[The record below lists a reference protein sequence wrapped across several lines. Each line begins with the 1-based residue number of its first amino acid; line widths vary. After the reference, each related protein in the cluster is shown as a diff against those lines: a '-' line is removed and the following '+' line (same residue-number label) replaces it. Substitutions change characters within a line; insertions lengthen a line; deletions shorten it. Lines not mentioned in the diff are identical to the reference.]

1 MRHREGARTLSITSM
16 NDNDR
21 ALCAATAGL
30 LRASGMLANWGL
42 ALSFIA
48 GLVLALT
55 GRSLPSVSWGAYA
68 VVALVGLLERYL
80 ALRLRLDAGMYEAL
94 ARDAIGSL
102 DSLDGALERLGLRR
116 PADASRP
123 LADRVL
129 LARQLMQRH
138 GIAVTVQTVMFAL
151 ALAVQDWR

>member
-1 MRHREGARTLSITSM
+1 LSINSL
-16 NDNDR
+16 NDDDR

-42 ALSFIA
+42 ALSLIA

-68 VVALVGLLERYL
+68 AVALVGLLERYL
-80 ALRLRLDAGMYEAL
+80 ALRLHLDAGVYEAL
-94 ARDAIGSL
+94 AQGAIGSL
-102 DSLDGALERLGLRR
+102 PSLDGTLERLGLRR
-116 PADASRP
+116 GGDASRS
-123 LADRVL
+123 LAERVL

-138 GIAVTVQTVMFAL
+138 GIAVTIQTVMFAL

>member
-1 MRHREGARTLSITSM
+1 M

-21 ALCAATAGL
+21 ALCAAAAGL

-102 DSLDGALERLGLRR
+102 DTLDGALERLGLRR
-116 PADASRP
+116 PADAPRP
-123 LADRVL
+123 LAERVL
-129 LARQLMQRH
+129 LARQLTQRH

>member
-1 MRHREGARTLSITSM
+1 MPVDVQTM

-21 ALCAATAGL
+21 AWCATTAGL
-30 LRASGMLANWGL
+30 LRASGSLASWGL

-55 GRSLPSVSWGAYA
+55 GRSLPSVAWAAYA
-68 VVALVGLLERYL
+68 VVALVGLPERYM
-80 ALRLRLDAGMYEAL
+80 ALRLRLDAEMFACL
-94 ARDAIGSL
+94 AQGAIVSL
-102 DSLDGALERLGLRR
+102 ADLDGGLEKLGLRR
-116 PADASRP
+116 ATEASLP
-123 LADRVL
+123 LAERIL

-138 GIAVTVQTVMFAL
+138 GIAVTVQTVVFAM